1 MFCENCGKNYAN
13 VRYTQIING
22 EKKEMFL
29 CDECSD
35 KLGIKNFNIPID
47 VSSFFSDFFKIC
59 YFCTKIPKCFL
70 VNINRK

>member
-47 VSSFFSDFFKIC
+47 ISSFFSNFFDEIENDDIFQQILKSKKMEC
-59 YFCTKIPKCFL
+59 
-70 VNINRK
+70 